1 MDAIPASIIEQNA
14 SISSDTRAI
23 AAQDTSNVARLL
35 SRENITV
42 IHANVPTA
50 CFDLKNRVMKLP
62 LWKDF
67 GKVVYDML
75 IAHEV
80 GHAIFDDY
88 PLIDQYFKENN
99 IASVPDALNVIE

>member
-1 MDAIPASIIEQNA
+1 MKLLDYQL
-14 SISSDTRAI
+14 
-23 AAQDTSNVARLL
+23 QSNVARLL

-42 IHANVPTA
+42 THANVPTA
-50 CFDLKNRVMKLP
+50 CFDLRNRVMKLP

-88 PLIDQYFKENN
+88 PLVEKYLSDNN
-99 IASVPDALNVIE
+99 IKGIPDSH